1 VRELGAGPHT
11 LDVHADADHNR
22 SVVTLAF
29 ASADELVEEL
39 VGKVALAVERINLVS
54 HRGVHP
60 RVGAADVIPIVPL
73 AGAGMAEAVGAAR
86 RLGRRLWRE
95 LGLPVFY
102 YAEAGS
108 GRRLAE
114 LRRGGSSPD
123 EGGPALHARAGAV
136 CVGARR
142 PLVAYNIAF
151 TGISAPVLQRLVR
164 GMRRLPGVQALG
176 FPLSGGRVQLSM
188 NLTALEATAVG
199 RVYAAAMELAG
210 QQGTPELVGLC
221 PAAAAGPGC
230 DGGLLEAR
238 LAAAGAAAGAAGARR
253 RGGEEHERLAAR
265 LAAEAES
272 LRAIGSDQEAVLGG
286 AERALALI
294 RLLRAAGLADSQIE
308 ALLWAATTGFREAFS
323 PQTLAD
329 AEARVALV
337 DHWLGELGGARPGL
351 DQR

>member
-22 SVVTLAF
+22 SVVTLAA

-39 VGKVALAVERINLVS
+39 VAKVALALERIDLVS

-73 AGAGMAEAVGAAR
+73 AGAGMEQAVAAAR

-108 GRRLAE
+108 GRKLAE

-123 EGGPALHARAGAV
+123 EGGPALHPRAGAV

-151 TGISAPVLQRLVR
+151 TGISEPVLQRLVP
-164 GMRRLPGVQALG
+164 GMRRLPGVQALA

-188 NLTALEATAVG
+188 NLTALDATAVG
-199 RVYAAAMELAG
+199 QAYAAATQLAG

-238 LAAAGAAAGAAGARR
+238 LAAAGAAAGAAAARR
-253 RGGEEHERLAAR
+253 RGDEEHERLAVR
-265 LAAEAES
+265 LAAEAQS
-272 LRAIGSDQEAVLGG
+272 LKALGGDQEAVLGG

-294 RLLRAAGLADSQIE
+294 RLLRAAHLAESQSE
-308 ALLWAATTGFREAFS
+308 ALLWAASTGFREAFS
-323 PQTLAD
+323 RETLSG
-329 AEARVALV
+329 AEPRVALV
-337 DHWLGELGGARPGL
+337 DRWLGELGGAPP
-351 DQR
+351 